1 MENEIKKKAL
11 ENYLKKIRDEIRLR
25 NIMSG
30 PNLAETAHLQCKQK
44 CDPSFGNP
52 RIFPAAIG
60 HMTRKEDKRF
70 PAY

>member
-30 PNLAETAHLQCKQK
+30 PNLAETAHL
-44 CDPSFGNP
+44 
-52 RIFPAAIG
+52 
-60 HMTRKEDKRF
+60 
-70 PAY
+70 